1 MKQCSMIY
9 EYLRANR
16 YLDKVIE
23 RNTNTWC
30 GICSKPT
37 IKASKR
43 HVRLNVFLY
52 SNVSTKK
59 VKKQSVLTVPKVL
72 KKLNKLKI
80 AFKRSRYRHNFSYH

>member
-1 MKQCSMIY
+1 MIY
-9 EYLRANR
+9 EYLRANS

-30 GICSKPT
+30 EICSKPI
-37 IKASKR
+37 IKTSKR

-72 KKLNKLKI
+72 RKLNKLKI
-80 AFKRSRYRHNFSYH
+80 AFKRSRYRHNVSYH